1 MCRLLGYTS
10 PNPTTFNDV
19 VGKNFDQFVN
29 LANDHCDGWGIATT
43 SNHKADLYKEPVA
56 ATKSALQISLGSC
69 STHPGAGKCCGKSWY
84 PRPRTRRSRSMTK
97 AVIPVVPAST
107 ERIMV

>member
-10 PNPTTFNDV
+10 PTATTFNDV

-43 SNHKADLYKEPVA
+43 TNHKADLYKEPVA
-56 ATKSALQISLGSC
+56 ATKSAHFKDEINK
-69 STHPGAGKCCGKSWY
+69 H
-84 PRPRTRRSRSMTK
+84 RSD
-97 AVIPVVPAST
+97 AALL
-107 ERIMV
+107 